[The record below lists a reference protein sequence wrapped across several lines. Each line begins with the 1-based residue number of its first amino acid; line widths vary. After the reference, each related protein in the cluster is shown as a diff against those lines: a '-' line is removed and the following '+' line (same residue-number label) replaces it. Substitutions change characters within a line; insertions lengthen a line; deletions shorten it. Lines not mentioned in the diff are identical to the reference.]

1 MKRDLSV
8 KFAELMQ
15 LADRI
20 CVMLGLPLPDR
31 AEIYE
36 QYYAEV
42 PQPVNYDN
50 GRTQVWIDRYY
61 LAYQIGAED
70 VHYVYVTRTHIGE
83 ELSSR
88 IRLPEDILSAFRE
101 ALSCMN
107 RKHCN
112 IWLEED
118 RVAYKKG
125 A

>member
-1 MKRDLSV
+1 MKMDLSI
-8 KFAELMQ
+8 KFAELMS
-15 LADRI
+15 LANRTCLI
-20 CVMLGLPLPDR
+20 LGLSLPDC

-42 PQPVNYDN
+42 PQPVNYDD
-50 GRTQVWIDRYY
+50 GRAQVWIDRYY
-61 LAYQIGAED
+61 LAYQIGTGD
-70 VHYVYVTRTHIGE
+70 VHYAYVTRTHIGE
-83 ELSSR
+83 EFSSR
-88 IRLPEDILSAFRE
+88 IKLPGDILSAFRE
-101 ALSCMN
+101 ALSYMN